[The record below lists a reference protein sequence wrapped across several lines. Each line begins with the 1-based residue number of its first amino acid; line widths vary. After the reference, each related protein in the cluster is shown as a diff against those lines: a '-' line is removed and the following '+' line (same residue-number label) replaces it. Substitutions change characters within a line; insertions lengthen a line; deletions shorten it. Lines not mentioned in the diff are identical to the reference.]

1 MGEPKAYLNQYWTAD
16 RNIEDVRRLTFGE
29 KQFGDGK
36 SANLFVFFCDDAK
49 YFGTVGIAYVGGLC
63 DRLGYQ
69 VRGNPEVQISAEAT
83 SRNLTH
89 SILTIT
95 KELASDFAFP

>member
-1 MGEPKAYLNQYWTAD
+1 MGEPTPYLNQYWTAD
-16 RNIEDVRRLTFGE
+16 TSISDVRLLTFRESGE
-29 KQFGDGK
+29 

-69 VRGNPEVQISAEAT
+69 VRFAPFVVQIDT
-83 SRNLTH
+83 
-89 SILTIT
+89 
-95 KELASDFAFP
+95 